1 MNVHMQMHITL
12 FLLTK
17 DKNKP
22 EAYIPIC
29 YNKIYKYQTINGV
42 SDKQKESLKLI
53 TAAESFKQQRI

>member
-1 MNVHMQMHITL
+1 MNVHMQMHISL

-29 YNKIYKYQTINGV
+29 HNKIYKYQTINGV